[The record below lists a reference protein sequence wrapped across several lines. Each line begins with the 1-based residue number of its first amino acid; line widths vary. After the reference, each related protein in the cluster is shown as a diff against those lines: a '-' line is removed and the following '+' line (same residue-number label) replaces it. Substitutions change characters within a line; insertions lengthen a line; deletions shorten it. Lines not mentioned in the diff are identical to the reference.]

1 MTRTLRAAYC
11 GLLFSGI
18 LLAQSVTI
26 GGDIPQPVTLTK
38 ETLAKMPRIS
48 VSWSEHGPAVNYE
61 GVSLYEILKAAGAPL
76 DKQLSGKA
84 LAVYVLA
91 EAKDGY
97 QVVFTLPEVD
107 PAFTDDKILLADTA
121 NGEPLDDTHG
131 PFRVVV
137 PHDKKGARSIRMLEK
152 ITVVRLRK

>member
-1 MTRTLRAAYC
+1 MTRTLRVVYC
-11 GLLFSGI
+11 GLLFGGL

-38 ETLAKMPRIS
+38 MDLAKMPRTS
-48 VSWSEHGPAVNYE
+48 VSWSEHGPAVSYE
-61 GVSLYEILKAAGAPL
+61 GVLLYEILKAAGAPL

-84 LAVYVLA
+84 LAAYVLA

-97 QVVFTLPEVD
+97 QVVFTLAEVD

-121 NGEPLDDTHG
+121 NGQPLDDTHG

-137 PHDKKGARSIRMLEK
+137 PRDKKGARSIRMLEK
-152 ITVVRLRK
+152 LTIVRLRK